1 MESIKSDDGV
11 TSVLGRPI
19 SVWPSILLKKKR
31 KKKSFRFVLIV
42 TGKTRERE
50 TRIELTHTH
59 TKRTKKVWGVE
70 AVTLPFPVIL

>member
-31 KKKSFRFVLIV
+31 KKKAFGSS
-42 TGKTRERE
+42 
-50 TRIELTHTH
+50 
-59 TKRTKKVWGVE
+59 
-70 AVTLPFPVIL
+70 